1 MRPDLRYRIVAFKT
15 KDEDWFTGSQQEGS
29 LHISVNIPIEPQW
42 YNDGDVTVYSE
53 SEVLQI
59 VVLEDYS

>member
-15 KDEDWFTGSQQEGS
+15 KDGDWFTGSQREGS

-42 YNDGDVTVYSE
+42 YNDSDVTVYSE